1 MDESTNPLFL
11 MSDEKQYLR
20 TRIPKTLHRD
30 FKMLCVA
37 EGKTMEDIVAE
48 LIKRW
53 VDERKNINRS

>member
-1 MDESTNPLFL
+1 

-48 LIKRW
+48 LIQQW
-53 VDERKNINRS
+53 VDERKMPTVRDN